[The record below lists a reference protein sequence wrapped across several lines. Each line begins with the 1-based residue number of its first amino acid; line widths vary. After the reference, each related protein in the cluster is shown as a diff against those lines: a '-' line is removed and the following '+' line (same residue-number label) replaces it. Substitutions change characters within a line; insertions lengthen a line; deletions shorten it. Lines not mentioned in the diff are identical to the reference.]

1 MAESERYLAFLQA
14 EAGQIGKE
22 LSTLGS
28 MLQQSAEM
36 VRLDS
41 HEYDIGES
49 VARLSPDQEA
59 VVRIIKLT
67 NDIRTTLDGIEKLR
81 NQVVRLGI

>member
-1 MAESERYLAFLQA
+1 
-14 EAGQIGKE
+14 
-22 LSTLGS
+22 
-28 MLQQSAEM
+28 M